1 MAIKLYDDAIVAF
14 IQSWSDKKLKILK
27 PDQVAR
33 LFQMTDDQRKDEM
46 LTMPLLML
54 SREPSITI
62 LSDKMQPRTFDGPKV
77 VIDEEKD
84 KTSRLNSVDVE
95 LRYQIDIFTQK
106 FDEGDEFVRDLIF
119 KFLNHPR
126 LTITV
131 PYNSVNYTHTFS
143 LSLDN
148 PVEDNSDIPQK
159 LFDDQFTRWTLK
171 IIVDDAKVWSVP
183 VNKNYRIK
191 EIIYDEL
198 DKSVEGIESSEV
210 VIEE

>member
-143 LSLDN
+143 MSLDN
-148 PVEDNSDIPQK
+148 TVEDNSDIPQK

-183 VNKNYRIK
+183 VNKNYKIK
-191 EIIYDEL
+191 EIIYDQIDE
-198 DKSVEGIESSEV
+198 SVEGIESSEV